1 MRLDHLLSMENDL
14 SERGQDDIRGRR
26 RIEALGKANT
36 LFNFEGPKGS
46 SAVEK
51 KRTTGVRQD
60 VGV

>member
-1 MRLDHLLSMENDL
+1 METDL
-14 SERGQDDIRGRR
+14 SEIGQDDIRGRR

-46 SAVEK
+46 SAVEE